1 MGPKKHRKKT
11 NQQGEAVAD
20 SQCIQRNLWEGDTG
34 YTEHHHDCSVYKG
47 TKRLH
52 KNATQWSPEVG
63 HSAGTCNTLSLIPST
78 IDPNK
83 LTREQKPEGS
93 QPGDCQ
99 KKRAFP
105 PEETE

>member
-52 KNATQWSPEVG
+52 KMPLNGAQRWDTQLARAT
-63 HSAGTCNTLSLIPST
+63 L
-78 IDPNK
+78 
-83 LTREQKPEGS
+83 
-93 QPGDCQ
+93 
-99 KKRAFP
+99 
-105 PEETE
+105 